1 VFLSGTA
8 LRDLWRYV
16 RRAGYV
22 FPDYL
27 PSGLAE
33 HSDYLVAIL
42 GALPYCNPIYLA
54 RTGEE
59 AHLGLHYIP
68 AINKNRQAQI
78 VTADGLTSD

>member
-1 VFLSGTA
+1 L
-8 LRDLWRYV
+8 
-16 RRAGYV
+16 
-22 FPDYL
+22 
-27 PSGLAE
+27 LAK
-33 HSDYLVAIL
+33 LLLTIVAQ